1 MAGYGVGASLA
12 SLGTAA
18 KNDAMTSLGRVAEQ
32 ETQREATNKQISAQN
47 KAGNQQLATT
57 AGALG
62 GFALGA
68 QAGSVGG
75 PMGALIGGA
84 VGAIASGLFD

>member
-1 MAGYGVGASLA
+1 MAGYGVGANLA
-12 SLGTAA
+12 SLGMAA
-18 KNDAMTSLGRVAEQ
+18 KNDAMDSLGKVASQ
-32 ETQREATNKQISAQN
+32 ESEREAANKQIDAQA
-47 KAGNQQLATT
+47 KAGNKQLATT
-57 AGALG
+57 VGALG

-84 VGAIASGLFD
+84 VGAVAAGLFD